1 MVTPILTRFSCPF
14 FNDDEEKDPAAASFD
29 ISEIAIHPRLWRSMP
44 VDLWPSWQDACRPFF
59 RAYHAASTSGSL
71 NSMFGALLALMK
83 LPASSLL
90 RTRGGRKKRRGIRSL
105 LANLRNT
112 AARSVSAVASHQSQ
126 PVAASDDVD
135 PVANGLA
142 RARALIQQGH
152 VGRAARSLFQKP
164 LPSVDGKVIEDLAK
178 LHPAASGPVPPLPA
192 DAPMIQQID
201 LAVLSRLVRTS
212 LANGSA
218 PGGSGWTGDLILA
231 LIDDHDCLTALGVL
245 VKDILNGTLTGK
257 ARELLVSSIL
267 FAGKKASGGSRP
279 IAMGE
284 AFYKLACL
292 YALDLVYDR
301 VRTALGP
308 IQFAF
313 SPGGPESA
321 LNILQSTIEVH
332 PDWVIISTDL
342 QCL

>member
-1 MVTPILTRFSCPF
+1 
-14 FNDDEEKDPAAASFD
+14 
-29 ISEIAIHPRLWRSMP
+29 
-44 VDLWPSWQDACRPFF
+44 
-59 RAYHAASTSGSL
+59 
-71 NSMFGALLALMK
+71 MFGALLALMK

-201 LAVLSRLVRTS
+201 LVVISRLVRTS

-218 PGGSGWTGDLILA
+218 LVLDGQAILS
-231 LIDDHDCLTALGVL
+231 LRSLMIM
-245 VKDILNGTLTGK
+245 I
-257 ARELLVSSIL
+257 
-267 FAGKKASGGSRP
+267 ASQ
-279 IAMGE
+279 
-284 AFYKLACL
+284 L
-292 YALDLVYDR
+292 
-301 VRTALGP
+301 
-308 IQFAF
+308 
-313 SPGGPESA
+313 
-321 LNILQSTIEVH
+321 
-332 PDWVIISTDL
+332 
-342 QCL
+342 